1 MSEKVQNTFRL
12 QLSSVMDSLLTAAV
26 CEISKIFEGSLSE
39 QQAELMQS
47 VEEISALKGK
57 LRLAEMRLK
66 EGGKIKELD
75 DTAANT
81 SGQTVTDVTTIAE
94 IEEEEEEVPDW
105 CEPLQSEDSLI
116 PPSKIKKENEWPW
129 VDLRP
134 LSVSLWRIPNIKQ
147 EQAEDFDNHLLTAL
161 ARSPPR
167 KGSAAERLL
176 NRRLKDIPEL
186 SGAGSGYGC
195 GGSVGRGLRKTHG
208 SLLCT
213 FKQDNPEPQSSVL
226 LDKNVLRHSTRQGK
240 DCDLQSKHS
249 EGTHGKTS
257 DIVKKKVGRRRKHL
271 KMEPNAEEEATTSGT
286 DKSFCCKYCGKGF
299 HREFGLSVHM
309 RSHNKGTYKCPKCPK
324 KFPYPSAL
332 RVHTLNSH
340 GKTEKNKPCSNVKEK
355 SNSINHKVKSLSPS
369 RTKPTSP
376 NNKPL
381 SSSKAKPLPPK
392 DKPTSPNNKA
402 GSPKGST
409 HPQLY
414 SCHVCHKKYTSANSL
429 QDHERIHTGE
439 RPYPCNQCGQ
449 RFRVKQ
455 FLILHLRKAHAD
467 VYGGEES
474 SRYLSW
480 TAPVE
485 DPIANGAEQQ
495 PAVKSKSKD
504 DRRAK
509 ANSKRKQM
517 TVTDGLFQCTVC
529 KKLLSSQMSLVQHF
543 RIHTGEKPLSC
554 EECGKKFR
562 CHPILISHRRSAH
575 PGKKYQCLRC
585 VQQFET
591 MAERKRHLLLVHQFK
606 KPNPRSRCPRC
617 NRTFHNSNS
626 LRIHYETV
634 HA

>member
-1 MSEKVQNTFRL
+1 
-12 QLSSVMDSLLTAAV
+12 
-26 CEISKIFEGSLSE
+26 
-39 QQAELMQS
+39 
-47 VEEISALKGK
+47 
-57 LRLAEMRLK
+57 
-66 EGGKIKELD
+66 
-75 DTAANT
+75 
-81 SGQTVTDVTTIAE
+81 
-94 IEEEEEEVPDW
+94 
-105 CEPLQSEDSLI
+105 
-116 PPSKIKKENEWPW
+116 
-129 VDLRP
+129 
-134 LSVSLWRIPNIKQ
+134 
-147 EQAEDFDNHLLTAL
+147 
-161 ARSPPR
+161 
-167 KGSAAERLL
+167 
-176 NRRLKDIPEL
+176 
-186 SGAGSGYGC
+186 
-195 GGSVGRGLRKTHG
+195 
-208 SLLCT
+208 
-213 FKQDNPEPQSSVL
+213 
-226 LDKNVLRHSTRQGK
+226 
-240 DCDLQSKHS
+240 
-249 EGTHGKTS
+249 
-257 DIVKKKVGRRRKHL
+257 KKVGRRRKHL
-271 KMEPNAEEEATTSGT
+271 KMEPNAEEEATT
-286 DKSFCCKYCGKGF
+286 K
-299 HREFGLSVHM
+299 
-309 RSHNKGTYKCPKCPK
+309 
-324 KFPYPSAL
+324 
-332 RVHTLNSH
+332 
-340 GKTEKNKPCSNVKEK
+340 K

-591 MAERKRHLLLVHQFK
+591 MLKHCPLPQFEEPHPAPVEGEGQGPGRSSSAGGQRLGEPLSDTTGTKAKPHTNTHAQKHAQGHAHTLGGARPYTCPYCGKSFSYPSHQQLTVHTRVHTGERPFGCTQCGKRFARSGNLRAHQRDVHLGKRPFVCQECGKRFAHRGNLRVHYQRVHQGL
-606 KPNPRSRCPRC
+606 PYHEDEYDQDGNALPS
-617 NRTFHNSNS
+617 TG
-626 LRIHYETV
+626 
-634 HA
+634 

>member
-1 MSEKVQNTFRL
+1 MDQEGAAPTF
-12 QLSSVMDSLLTAAV
+12 
-26 CEISKIFEGSLSE
+26 K
-39 QQAELMQS
+39 
-47 VEEISALKGK
+47 
-57 LRLAEMRLK
+57 
-66 EGGKIKELD
+66 
-75 DTAANT
+75 
-81 SGQTVTDVTTIAE
+81 
-94 IEEEEEEVPDW
+94 
-105 CEPLQSEDSLI
+105 
-116 PPSKIKKENEWPW
+116 
-129 VDLRP
+129 
-134 LSVSLWRIPNIKQ
+134 
-147 EQAEDFDNHLLTAL
+147 AEDFDNHLLTAL

-186 SGAGSGYGC
+186 SAAGSGYGC
-195 GGSVGRGLRKTHG
+195 GSVGRGLRKTHG

-213 FKQDNPEPQSSVL
+213 FKQENPEPQSSIL
-226 LDKNVLRHSTRQGK
+226 LDKNVLRHSTRHGK
-240 DCDLQSKHS
+240 DCDLQSKHR

-286 DKSFCCKYCGKGF
+286 DKSFCCKYCGKCF

-355 SNSINHKVKSLSPS
+355 LNSINHKVKSLSPS

-414 SCHVCHKKYTSANSL
+414 SCHVCHKEYTSAKSL
-429 QDHERIHTGE
+429 QDHEHIHTGE

-495 PAVKSKSKD
+495 PAIKSKSKD

-509 ANSKRKQM
+509 ENSKRKQM
-517 TVTDGLFQCTVC
+517 TETDGLFQCTVC
-529 KKLLSSQMSLVQHF
+529 KKLLSTQMSLVQHF

-562 CHPILISHRRSAH
+562 CHPILISHRKSAH

-591 MAERKRHLLLVHQFK
+591 MAERKRHLLQVHQFK